1 MKKVLV
7 VGHKVHTSIGKLVKG
22 DNAEL
27 PNAEVETLMRVR
39 PDAMKVMGDVAP
51 APAPAPTKRAKKNNA

>member
-1 MKKVLV
+1 MKKVTV

-39 PDAMKVMGDVAP
+39 PDALKVIGDVEP
-51 APAPAPTKRAKKNNA
+51 APAPAPTKRAKNK

>member
-1 MKKVLV
+1 MKEVTV

-39 PDAMKVMGDVAP
+39 PDALKVLGDVEP
-51 APAPAPTKRAKKNNA
+51 APAPAPTKRAKKK

>member
-1 MKKVLV
+1 MKKVTV

-27 PNAEVETLMRVR
+27 PSAEVETLMRVR
-39 PDAMKVMGDVAP
+39 PDAMKVLGDVEP
-51 APAPAPTKRAKKNNA
+51 APAPAPTKRAKKK

>member
-1 MKKVLV
+1 MKKVTV

-27 PNAEVETLMRVR
+27 PTAEVETLMRVR
-39 PDAMKVMGDVAP
+39 PDALIVTGDVAP
-51 APAPAPTKRAKKNNA
+51 APAPAPSKRAKKK

>member
-39 PDAMKVMGDVAP
+39 PDALKVLGDVEP
-51 APAPAPTKRAKKNNA
+51 APGPAPTKRAKKK

>member
-1 MKKVLV
+1 MKKVTV

-27 PNAEVETLMRVR
+27 PNSEVETLMRVR
-39 PDAMKVMGDVAP
+39 PDALKVLGDVEP
-51 APAPAPTKRAKKNNA
+51 APAPAPTKRAKKK

>member
-39 PDAMKVMGDVAP
+39 PDAMKVLGDVEP
-51 APAPAPTKRAKKNNA
+51 APAPAPTKRAKKQ

>member
-27 PNAEVETLMRVR
+27 PSAEVETLMRVR
-39 PDAMKVMGDVAP
+39 PDAMKVLGNVEP
-51 APAPAPTKRAKKNNA
+51 APAPAPTKRAKKK

>member
-27 PNAEVETLMRVR
+27 PSAEVETLMRVR
-39 PDAMKVMGDVAP
+39 PDALKVLGDVEP
-51 APAPAPTKRAKKNNA
+51 ALAPAPTKRAKKK

>member
-27 PNAEVETLMRVR
+27 PSAEVETLMRVR
-39 PDAMKVMGDVAP
+39 PDAMKVLGDVEP
-51 APAPAPTKRAKKNNA
+51 APAPAPTKRAKKK

>member
-27 PNAEVETLMRVR
+27 PTAEVETLMRVR
-39 PDAMKVMGDVAP
+39 PDALKVLGDVEP
-51 APAPAPTKRAKKNNA
+51 APAPAPTKRAKKK

>member
-1 MKKVLV
+1 MKKVTV

-22 DNAEL
+22 DSAEL

-39 PDAMKVMGDVAP
+39 PDAMKVLGDVKP
-51 APAPAPTKRAKKNNA
+51 APAPAPTKRAKKK

>member
-39 PDAMKVMGDVAP
+39 PDAMKVLGDVEP
-51 APAPAPTKRAKKNNA
+51 ARAPAPTKRAKKK

>member
-1 MKKVLV
+1 MKKVTV

-39 PDAMKVMGDVAP
+39 PDALKVIGDVEP
-51 APAPAPTKRAKKNNA
+51 APAPAPTKRAKKK

>member
-1 MKKVLV
+1 MKKVTV
-7 VGHKVHTSIGKLVKG
+7 VGHEVHTSIGKLVKG

-39 PDAMKVMGDVAP
+39 PDALKVLGDVEP
-51 APAPAPTKRAKKNNA
+51 APAPAPTKRARKK